1 MDWFK
6 NLFDYFKNDNLKL
19 PKFWVWLRPT
29 TPIRSPDVINQ
40 AISIKKLQECR
51 FSKICSFASESPFK
65 WYEKDNNG
73 YLKPFGFEYLKNDF
87 TVVNKQELKDVWVP
101 NGYVDIIKSDNIIKN
116 NDIWKKNNAFSNKFY
131 Y

>member
-1 MDWFK
+1 M
-6 NLFDYFKNDNLKL
+6 
-19 PKFWVWLRPT
+19 
-29 TPIRSPDVINQ
+29 
-40 AISIKKLQECR
+40 QECSSLR
-51 FSKICSFASESPFK
+51 SIHCFRSPFK

-116 NDIWKKNNAFSNKFY
+116 NNLFGKNNTFSNKFY
-131 Y
+131 YWSRQSTRVRLFKFYD